1 MEFGSWMKN
10 NNLFLRLCLS
20 LLLGVFFVARA
31 GLAEKL
37 VIQDDSVKV
46 RKLPSLMGPIVGE
59 LKHNDVVKEVER
71 RNNLVKIKFKDFEGW
86 IPLSALTTQKKLK
99 IKKGKKTD
107 SSTSQDQDALAAG
120 KGVGDISEE
129 ISDSKADAVR
139 GQKRLEGVEDETETK
154 ESAIEKFKANGG
166 LKPGQKPK
174 GSK

>member
-1 MEFGSWMKN
+1 MSFFGI
-10 NNLFLRLCLS
+10 LFI
-20 LLLGVFFVARA
+20 AKA

-37 VIQDDSVKV
+37 VIQIYSVKV

-59 LKHNDVVKEVER
+59 LKHNDVVEEVER

-86 IPLSALTTQKKLK
+86 IPLSALITQKNLKL
-99 IKKGKKTD
+99 KKGKKTD
-107 SSTSQDQDALAAG
+107 SGIPQDVLAAG
-120 KGVGDISEE
+120 KGVGDTSEE

-139 GQKRLEGVEDETETK
+139 GQKLLEGVEAETETK

-166 LKPGQKPK
+166 LKPGQKTK